1 VYKLICLTFGLVLQ
15 DKLLE
20 NLSDLGHLV
29 KAVDVDD
36 ISKINLNLSSPTA
49 LDNLATLSRMVMDSH
64 VVRII

>member
-1 VYKLICLTFGLVLQ
+1 LQ

-29 KAVDVDD
+29 KVVDVDD

-64 VVRII
+64 VVRIL